1 MAVFSQRILGKSSK
15 RESHKPETMLC
26 GSQGKTMT
34 VSSRNTPMEKSRI
47 DFHMERGAQKYLLE
61 VKGCT
66 LERDGIGYFPDAP
79 TERGVRHIHELH
91 ELIRQHYLYTG
102 SKLARTML
110 DDWQRYADEF
120 IQVVPIEYK
129 RVLQEEQMRKLQQKI
144 AEVQRDY

>member
-91 ELIRQHYLYTG
+91 ELIRAKREGYWCG
-102 SKLARTML
+102 
-110 DDWQRYADEF
+110 
-120 IQVVPIEYK
+120 VVLVIRMPK
-129 RVLQEEQMRKLQQKI
+129 VK
-144 AEVQRDY
+144 EVRPNMETHPAFGVAWSEAVAVGVRI